1 MRSRLPA
8 KIPGAIEEVA
18 HTLDGD
24 ALGFGH
30 PDAQDD
36 KAQGTDDGPEEVG
49 TPDMQRVEHV
59 GRDTHYSELE
69 KPVQRHAQRVADV
82 SDAGGENLCA
92 VKVGDGAETDRPADG
107 IDKDGG
113 DGSVRGRLVA
123 ARSRLQAHVDSHID
137 VCGELER
144 KPRERAAAATQEID

>member
-24 ALGFGH
+24 ALGFGY

-49 TPDMQRVEHV
+49 TPDVQGVEHV
-59 GRDTHYSELE
+59 GCDAHHGKLE
-69 KPVQRHAQRVADV
+69 EPVERH
-82 SDAGGENLCA
+82 
-92 VKVGDGAETDRPADG
+92 T
-107 IDKDGG
+107 
-113 DGSVRGRLVA
+113 
-123 ARSRLQAHVDSHID
+123 
-137 VCGELER
+137 
-144 KPRERAAAATQEID
+144 